1 MNRMTLYQAAFQR
14 ANMRMTDQRKV
25 ICEWLAQTDR
35 HPTPYDVYQGVAEQH
50 PEISRATVYNT
61 LNTLQQLGAIVE
73 ISMGADETH
82 YDTDPTPH
90 INLICLRCHKVDDFP
105 LYDNEHESEDEGEEG
120 TLAPNAGDDP
130 MLTSALSERI
140 LNSTGFRSLSARTDV
155 LGICADCALREENA
169 L

>member
-1 MNRMTLYQAAFQR
+1 MNRMALYQSAFQR
-14 ANMRMTDQRKV
+14 AGMRMTDQRKV

-35 HPTPYDVYQGVAEQH
+35 HPTPYDVYQGVSEFH

-105 LYDNEHESEDEGEEG
+105 LFASEEELLES
-120 TLAPNAGDDP
+120 PAGDDP
-130 MLTSALSERI
+130 MLPPSLSQRI
-140 LNSTGFRSLSARTDV
+140 LSATGFRPQSARTDV
-155 LGICADCALREENA
+155 LGLCAECATRMEEP

>member
-1 MNRMTLYQAAFQR
+1 MNRMSLYQSAFQQ
-14 ANMRMTDQRKV
+14 AGMRMTDQRKV

-35 HPTPYDVYQGVAEQH
+35 HPTPYEVYQGVAQQH

-61 LNTLQQLGAIVE
+61 LNTLQQLGVIVE

-90 INLICLRCHKVDDFP
+90 VNLICLRCHKVDDFP
-105 LYDNEHESEDEGEEG
+105 LLAQEPGSEDG
-120 TLAPNAGDDP
+120 THAPNPGDDP

-140 LNSTGFRSLSARTDV
+140 LRTTGFRPLSARTDM
-155 LGICADCALREENA
+155 LGICADCAAREESFA
-169 L
+169 